1 MKTLLIIGG
10 TGFFGNSIL
19 SYFSSSSSLKKKIN
33 KIIIIS
39 KKDFPKFNY
48 YKKLKKNFKV
58 LKINSD
64 ILKIKKLPFA
74 DYVIYASILKNL
86 RRIT

>member
-19 SYFSSSSSLKKKIN
+19 SYFSNSKTLKKKFN

-39 KKDFPKFNY
+39 RKKLKDLDY
-48 YKKLKKNFKV
+48 IKKLKKNYKV
-58 LKINSD
+58 IKINSD
-64 ILKIKKLPFA
+64 LLKLKKLPCA
-74 DYVIYASILKNL
+74 NYVIYTAI
-86 RRIT
+86 